1 MCLEVHVNTHEAVE
15 VEVVGQNAENA
26 TEVEEA
32 AEPVDKPVAV
42 VVVAAMD
49 ENRDSPDYTSLLLQT
64 RHSTNTT
71 SQANTKSPIN
81 LHRFPCTKAQK
92 ILIKTTTYM
101 QQNNLNGREL

>member
-26 TEVEEA
+26 TEVEVE
-32 AEPVDKPVAV
+32 EPVDKPVAVV

-49 ENRDSPDYTSLLLQT
+49 ENRDSLDDYTSLLLQT

-81 LHRFPCTKAQK
+81 LHCFP
-92 ILIKTTTYM
+92 
-101 QQNNLNGREL
+101 